1 MRAGEQW
8 RKEKPQ
14 SKGVVFWQLVLDVF
28 EPAAELE
35 RCNSLFFLSSSSSGS
50 DNDSAVPARCP
61 HGDDERK
68 TIQMMKNRES
78 ALCSRT
84 RKRVYMYLTS

>member
-1 MRAGEQW
+1 VTTTA
-8 RKEKPQ
+8 P
-14 SKGVVFWQLVLDVF
+14 SPF
-28 EPAAELE
+28 P
-35 RCNSLFFLSSSSSGS
+35 LF
-50 DNDSAVPARCP
+50 P

-78 ALCSRT
+78 ALCSRA